1 MTRRPS
7 LPGASELFRLT
18 SPSVLDTAVPAPGR
32 PVEDAADRDAAGQ
45 DAAGRGAAGRG
56 RAGRGAAPDS
66 AAPDSAVPDPAA
78 PDSAVPDSAAPQAPR
93 RGTGRQKHSTKI
105 TVYVSDEE
113 LLALEHARL
122 DLRGRHGLAV
132 DRGRV
137 VREAIA
143 IVLDDLEEH
152 GGESLLV
159 RRLREQ

>member
-18 SPSVLDTAVPAPGR
+18 TAATDPPAEP
-32 PVEDAADRDAAGQ
+32 PVQ
-45 DAAGRGAAGRG
+45 
-56 RAGRGAAPDS
+56 
-66 AAPDSAVPDPAA
+66 
-78 PDSAVPDSAAPQAPR
+78 R

-122 DLRGRHGLAV
+122 ALRGEHGLAV

-143 IVLDDLEEH
+143 IVLDDLEGH
-152 GGESLLV
+152 GEDSLLV

>member
-18 SPSVLDTAVPAPGR
+18 TGATSADAPAT
-32 PVEDAADRDAAGQ
+32 E
-45 DAAGRGAAGRG
+45 
-56 RAGRGAAPDS
+56 
-66 AAPDSAVPDPAA
+66 PAA
-78 PDSAVPDSAAPQAPR
+78 PAQR

-122 DLRGRHGLAV
+122 ALRGEHGLAV

-143 IVLDDLEEH
+143 IVLDDLEGH
-152 GGESLLV
+152 GEDSLLV
-159 RRLREQ
+159 RRLRER